1 MNKEPNE
8 TVVAIVGAS
17 NDRSKFGNKALRAYL
32 KRGFAVYPVN
42 KREDTVE
49 GVKAYPSV
57 ADIPADID
65 RVSVYLHPK
74 DTLVVLDDIAKKGTA
89 ELFLNPGSED
99 AAVVE
104 RAKALGLDP
113 ILACSIIDVGESPS
127 SY

>member
-1 MNKEPNE
+1 MNKAPNE

-32 KRGFAVYPVN
+32 KRGFAVYPVSN
-42 KREDTVE
+42 REKTVE
-49 GVKAYPSV
+49 GLEAYPSV
-57 ADIPADID
+57 ADIPGDID
-65 RVSVYLHPK
+65 RVSVYLRPK
-74 DTLVVLDDIAKKGTA
+74 DTLEVLDDIAKKGTG

-104 RAKALGLDP
+104 KAKSLGLEP
-113 ILACSIIDVGESPS
+113 ILACSIIDVGESPA